1 MVHKIRHLHRE
12 SPVRTL
18 RGERA
23 EKDNI
28 IVRVARKEQHIR
40 LFARRL
46 PDLHICRG
54 RAGRKEAHLAERR
67 EAGKLDIKLRHR
79 LRQREIL
86 VQKAVL
92 AAGDVPRGGMDR
104 ECFARGIP
112 VEIERGD
119 GRFGGDMQR
128 IPGAVVDAGGAVAVA
143 EDCRIAANVIR
154 EGYAVRDLGS
164 GRLGRRLRCC
174 GRFGRGRGRR
184 LRRRRGRIRRRGG
197 SRRLRLRRCA
207 AGGEE
212 RAEQREYQ
220 KKRSTFF
227 RGGYPFSRNMRG
239 YVCGYCKL
247 KRRISSRHGCKA
259 VLVSRTAFRL
269 SKKPRRVCARR
280 RK

>member
-1 MVHKIRHLHRE
+1 MQKTVCAAGNVPLGGVNRE
-12 SPVRTL
+12 R
-18 RGERA
+18 
-23 EKDNI
+23 
-28 IVRVARKEQHIR
+28 
-40 LFARRL
+40 FARR
-46 PDLHICRG
+46 
-54 RAGRKEAHLAERR
+54 
-67 EAGKLDIKLRHR
+67 
-79 LRQREIL
+79 
-86 VQKAVL
+86 V
-92 AAGDVPRGGMDR
+92 
-104 ECFARGIP
+104 P
-112 VEIERGD
+112 VEIERAD
-119 GRFGGDMQR
+119 RRFGGDMQR
-128 IPGAVVDAGGAVAVA
+128 VPGAVVDAGGAVAVA

-174 GRFGRGRGRR
+174 GRFGRGCGRR
-184 LRRRRGRIRRRGG
+184 YRRCRRSGGRRRGR
-197 SRRLRLRRCA
+197 RRLRLRRCA
-207 AGGEE
+207 AGSEE